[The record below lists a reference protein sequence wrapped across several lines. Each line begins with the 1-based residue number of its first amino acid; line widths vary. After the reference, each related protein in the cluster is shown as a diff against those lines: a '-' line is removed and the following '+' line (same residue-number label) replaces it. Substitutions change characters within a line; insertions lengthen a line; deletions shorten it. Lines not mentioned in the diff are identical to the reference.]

1 MNEFN
6 GVFCLLRST
15 VGIYILTVMMLYMK
29 GIPQAYSAMLG
40 NPNVAIMNAMACR
53 MYRNTKLG
61 LYNLPGSNTTSG
73 ATSKPIAFQV
83 VEYPR
88 DDSSVDANGRE
99 HRAVFSDRV
108 SFHTKLQGVKEG
120 EDELNTRLEQTEK
133 MV

>member
-15 VGIYILTVMMLYMK
+15 VVLYILTVMMLYIK
-29 GIPQAYSAMLG
+29 GIPQAYSAILG

-88 DDSSVDANGRE
+88 DDSSVE
-99 HRAVFSDRV
+99 HRAVFSDRI
-108 SFHTKLQGVKEG
+108 SLDERLQRAKEG
-120 EDELNTRLEQTEK
+120 EDGLNTSLEQTEK

>member
-1 MNEFN
+1 MN
-6 GVFCLLRST
+6 LLSFFYLRRST
-15 VGIYILTVMMLYMK
+15 VGFHILTVMMLYIK

-61 LYNLPGSNTTSG
+61 LYNLPGPNTTSIV
-73 ATSKPIAFQV
+73 TSKPIVFQV

-88 DDSSVDANGRE
+88 DDSSVDGRRE
-99 HRAVFSDRV
+99 HHVSLHISSQRA
-108 SFHTKLQGVKEG
+108 KEG
-120 EDELNTRLEQTEK
+120 EEGPNTPLEQAEK